1 MYGFVRKFGKAKTFS
16 NLVVRF
22 PEIFFETVTSA
33 NPHHNS
39 SMMQLLRSILLI
51 TTKRWVMQ
59 LQSITTTTIPG
70 YRVYEYLLVLSPHEE
85 LWNRI
90 LKVKTEFSEKY
101 KSDHAKW
108 GKPHITLANF
118 LQYELMEERLVNR
131 LNMIAMGF
139 HPIKVELR
147 DYGSFPSHTIYIN
160 VVSKLPIQSLVK
172 TIRTHAQ
179 RLMKLNDENK
189 PHFILE
195 PHLTIA
201 RKLQPWQYEKGWLEY
216 SHKHFTGRFI
226 ADGMLLLKRP
236 LHEKA
241 YQIVRRLSFQ
251 NLSVTTKQGELFG

>member
-1 MYGFVRKFGKAKTFS
+1 
-16 NLVVRF
+16 
-22 PEIFFETVTSA
+22 
-33 NPHHNS
+33 
-39 SMMQLLRSILLI
+39 
-51 TTKRWVMQ
+51 MQ
-59 LQSITTTTIPG
+59 LQSITTATIPG
-70 YRVYEYLLVLSPHEE
+70 YRVYEYLLVLGPHQE

-90 LKVKTEFSEKY
+90 LKVKEAFAEKY

-118 LQYELMEERLVNR
+118 LQYEMMEERLINR
-131 LNMIAMGF
+131 LKMVAMGY

-160 VVSKLPIQSLVK
+160 VVSKIPVQTLVK
-172 TIRTHAQ
+172 EIRSEAQ
-179 RLMKLNDENK
+179 RLMKLNDDNK

-226 ADGMLLLKRP
+226 ADAMLLLKRP
-236 LHEKA
+236 VGSMQ
-241 YQIVRRLSFQ
+241 YQVAQRFEFQ
-251 NLSVTTKQGELFG
+251 NLPVTTKQGELFM